1 MDKGMIFLYL
11 EFKTHGPMIGNTLTA
26 IKTLLANEYPE
37 LNASLN
43 PPATEADIS
52 RLETTTGLTLPD
64 ELKQLY
70 RLHNGESG
78 DAGLFFG
85 LPFISIEEALSEWK
99 VWESLADSTATL
111 DSSIISVPSNHIKE
125 QYVNTRYL
133 PISKDYG
140 GNNIGIDLDPGPD
153 GISGQVINFGRDE
166 DTRHVIASSLG
177 GFLEFILHH
186 VKNNNFTFEINGDE
200 EPRSFLMKE
209 PANSHFLDTLKSL
222 QLPFGS
228 KPPAATANEE
238 DYDTWFSS
246 LDATWQGVIGTG
258 KSFAALAGIKNL
270 NLIRKNIVDLQPLVR
285 FTGLRELLLSANPL
299 EDISPL
305 AALSSLNTL
314 YISKTN
320 VRDISPLA
328 PLKELKK
335 LSISDTPVASLEV
348 LQQLPKLKSLN
359 IEKTEVS
366 DLAQVIALRQLTELD
381 LKGKQF
387 PSFAELSQ
395 LKHLVKLNLSDTNVT
410 DTTFLSSLAKL
421 SDLELCGTP
430 VTDLSFLLQM
440 NKLAYLTLSIQ
451 DFKQIVDRLRP
462 GIGIT
467 ICGEV
472 TEEEQAMLLDY
483 ARRK

>member
-1 MDKGMIFLYL
+1 
-11 EFKTHGPMIGNTLTA
+11 MIGNTLTE

-43 PPATEADIS
+43 PPATEADINQ
-52 RLETTTGLTLPD
+52 LEITIGLTLPD

-78 DAGLFFG
+78 NAGLFFG
-85 LPFISIEEALSEWK
+85 LPFISIEEALAEWK
-99 VWESLADSTATL
+99 VWESLADSTTSL
-111 DSSIISVPSNHIKE
+111 DNSIISVPSNHIKE
-125 QYVNTRYL
+125 QYINTRYL

-166 DTRHVIASSLG
+166 NTRYVIAPSLS
-177 GFLEFILHH
+177 GFMEFILHH

-200 EPRSFLMKE
+200 EDEEPRSFLLKE
-209 PANSHFLDTLKSL
+209 PANSHFLDTLKNL

-228 KPPAATANEE
+228 KPSAATANEE
-238 DYDTWFSS
+238 DYDAWFSS
-246 LDATWQGVIGTG
+246 LDATWQGVIGPG
-258 KSFAALAGIKNL
+258 KGFAALAGMKNI
-270 NLIRKNIVDLQPLVR
+270 NLIRKNITNLQPLVR
-285 FTGLRELLLSANPL
+285 FTGLRELLLSANPV

-348 LQQLPKLKSLN
+348 LLQLPKLKSLN

-366 DLAQVIALRQLTELD
+366 DLAQVIALSQLTELD
-381 LKGKQF
+381 ISGKQF
-387 PSFAELSQ
+387 PSFMELSK

-410 DTTFLSSLAKL
+410 DIAFLSSLAKL
-421 SDLELCGTP
+421 TDLELCGTP
-430 VTDLSFLLQM
+430 VTDFSFLLQM

-472 TEEEQAMLLDY
+472 AEEEQAMLLEY
-483 ARRK
+483 ARKK

>member
-1 MDKGMIFLYL
+1 
-11 EFKTHGPMIGNTLTA
+11 MIGNTLTA
-26 IKTLLANEYPE
+26 VKTLLANEYPE

-85 LPFISIEEALSEWK
+85 LPFISIDEAIAEWK
-99 VWESLADSTATL
+99 TWESLSGSTATM
-111 DSSIISVPSNHIKE
+111 DSNVISVPANHIKE
-125 QYVNTRYL
+125 QYVNTHYL

-166 DTRHVIASSLG
+166 DTRFVIARSIG
-177 GFLEFILHH
+177 EFLEFILHH

-200 EPRSFLMKE
+200 EPRSFLLKE

-222 QLPFGS
+222 PLPFGS
-228 KPPAATANEE
+228 KPSTATANEE
-238 DYDTWFSS
+238 DYDAWFAG
-246 LDATWQGVIGTG
+246 LDATWQSAIGAG
-258 KSFAALAGIKNL
+258 KNFAALAGMKNI
-270 NLIRKNIVDLQPLVR
+270 NLIKKNITDLQPLVR
-285 FTGLRELLLSANPL
+285 FTGLRELLLSANPIA
-299 EDISPL
+299 DISPL
-305 AALSSLNTL
+305 AALASLQTL

-320 VRDISPLA
+320 VQDLSPLA

-335 LSISDTPVASLEV
+335 LSVSDTPVASLEV

-359 IEKTEVS
+359 IEKTAVT

-381 LKGKQF
+381 INGKQF
-387 PSFAELSQ
+387 PSFAELSN
-395 LKHLVKLNLSDTNVT
+395 LKNLVQLNLSDTNIT
-410 DTTFLSSLAKL
+410 DITFLTGLVKL
-421 SDLELCGTP
+421 SDLQLCGTG
-430 VTDLSFLLQM
+430 VTDLSPLLQM
-440 NKLAYLTLSIQ
+440 NKLAYLTVSMG
-451 DFKQIVDRLRP
+451 DFKQIVNQLRP

-483 ARRK
+483 AKRQ

>member
-1 MDKGMIFLYL
+1 
-11 EFKTHGPMIGNTLTA
+11 MIGNTLTA
-26 IKTLLANEYPE
+26 VKTLLANEYPE
-37 LNASLN
+37 LHASLN
-43 PPATEADIS
+43 PPAAEADIN

-85 LPFISIEEALSEWK
+85 LPFISIDEAIAEWK
-99 VWESLADSTATL
+99 VWESLSGSTATL
-111 DSSIISVPSNHIKE
+111 DSNIISVPANHIKE

-166 DTRHVIASSLG
+166 DTRFVIARSIG
-177 GFLEFILHH
+177 EFLEFILHH

-200 EPRSFLMKE
+200 EPRSFLLKE

-228 KPPAATANEE
+228 TVAAATANEG
-238 DYDTWFSS
+238 DYDAWFAE
-246 LDATWQGVIGTG
+246 LDATWQSVIGTG
-258 KSFAALAGIKNL
+258 KSFAALAGMKNI
-270 NLIRKNIVDLQPLVR
+270 NLIKKNIADLQPLVR
-285 FTGLRELLLSANPL
+285 FTGLRELLLSANPV

-305 AALSSLNTL
+305 AALTSLQTL

-320 VRDISPLA
+320 VQDLSPLA
-328 PLKELKK
+328 QLKELKK

-359 IEKTEVS
+359 IEKTAVT
-366 DLAQVIALRQLTELD
+366 DLSQVIALRQLTELD
-381 LKGKQF
+381 INGKQF
-387 PSFAELSQ
+387 LSFTELSS
-395 LKHLVKLNLSDTNVT
+395 LKNLVQLNLSDTNVT
-410 DTTFLSSLAKL
+410 DIAFLTGFKKL
-421 SDLELCGTP
+421 SDLQLCGTP
-430 VTDLSFLLQM
+430 VTDLSPLLQID
-440 NKLAYLTLSIQ
+440 KLAYLTLSIQ
-451 DFKQIVDRLRP
+451 DFKQLVDKLRP

-467 ICGEV
+467 ICGDV
-472 TEEEQAMLLDY
+472 TEEDRALLLDY
-483 ARRK
+483 ARKK

>member
-1 MDKGMIFLYL
+1 
-11 EFKTHGPMIGNTLTA
+11 MIGNTLNI

-52 RLETTTGLTLPD
+52 RLETATGLTLPE
-64 ELKQLY
+64 ELRQLY

-78 DAGLFFG
+78 NAGLFFG
-85 LPFISIEEALSEWK
+85 LPFISIDEALAEWK
-99 VWESLADSTATL
+99 VWESLAGSTASL
-111 DSSIISVPSNHIKE
+111 DTSIISVPANHVKE

-166 DTRHVIASSLG
+166 DTRYVIAPSLG
-177 GFLEFILHH
+177 GFMEFILHH
-186 VKNNNFTFEINGDE
+186 VKNGNFTFEINGDE

-209 PANSHFLDTLKSL
+209 PSNSHFLDTLKNL
-222 QLPFGS
+222 HLPFGS
-228 KPPAATANEE
+228 KPSNATANEE
-238 DYDTWFSS
+238 DYDAWFSS

-258 KSFAALAGIKNL
+258 KSFAALAGIKNI
-270 NLIRKNIVDLQPLVR
+270 NLIRKNITNLQPLAR
-285 FTGLRELLLSANPL
+285 FTGLRELLLSANPV
-299 EDISPL
+299 EDISAL
-305 AALSSLNTL
+305 AQLKELNKL

-320 VRDISPLA
+320 VRDLSPLA
-328 PLKELKK
+328 QLKELKQ

-359 IEKTEVS
+359 IEKTAVA
-366 DLAQVIALRQLTELD
+366 DLAQVTAIRQLTELD
-381 LKGKQF
+381 ISGKQF
-387 PSFAELSQ
+387 PSFAELGN

-410 DTTFLSSLAKL
+410 DITFLAGLSKLA
-421 SDLELCGTP
+421 DLQLCGTP
-430 VTDLSFLLQM
+430 VTDLSPLLQM
-440 NKLAYLTLSIQ
+440 SKLAYLTLSIQ